1 MMAKQACPLTS
12 QQVVD
17 FYFMEHRAKLLD
29 IAAFLDRLERA
40 GGSEGLQDVRVRAL
54 HKAIPLLIDPA
65 SEGRADRVRRVQELL
80 SDHTAEPT
88 PAAHTQSALGAD
100 PNGNY

>member
-1 MMAKQACPLTS
+1 MPEKTCPLSS

-17 FYFMEHRAKLLD
+17 LYFMEHRAKLLD

-40 GGSEGLQDVRVRAL
+40 DGEAGLADVRVRAL
-54 HKAIPLLIDPA
+54 NRAIPLLTDQA
-65 SEGRADRVRRVQELL
+65 SDGQADRVQKILELL
-80 SDHTAEPT
+80 SDHTTEPT

-100 PNGNY
+100 PGTDY

>member
-1 MMAKQACPLTS
+1 MVKQTCPLTS

-40 GGSEGLQDVRVRAL
+40 VGSYGLQDVRVQAL
-54 HKAIPLLIDPA
+54 HKAIPLLTDPA

-80 SDHTAEPT
+80 SDHTTEPT

-100 PNGNY
+100 PNGSY

>member
-1 MMAKQACPLTS
+1 MPQQSCPLTS

-17 FYFMEHRAKLLD
+17 IYFMELRAKLLD

-40 GGSEGLQDVRVRAL
+40 EGHGGLQDVRVRAL
-54 HKAIPLLIDPA
+54 KKAIPLLIDSSCENHA
-65 SEGRADRVRRVQELL
+65 NRTERMLELL
-80 SDHTAEPT
+80 SDHTTEPT

-100 PNGNY
+100 PNTDY